1 MAVFVWEAETKK
13 GEVKKGELDVPD
25 EATLRGL
32 LRRQGYKS
40 ITVKKKPKEL
50 SEYLPFLKGK
60 VKEKDIVV
68 FPGYL
73 PP

>member
-1 MAVFVWEAETKK
+1 
-13 GEVKKGELDVPD
+13 
-25 EATLRGL
+25 
-32 LRRQGYKS
+32 
-40 ITVKKKPKEL
+40 VKKKPKEL